1 MDNQEEADIP
11 KLRICMLLPFLLYG
25 RNVTVLPGMG
35 IFSHLANFEQEVTWV
50 VGIRPEAQDRVQA
63 LFSNKVHVYI
73 ITQTRYFPGS
83 SVLSR
88 MLNTMPNTLKRMRAV
103 LKIFKEEKCNV
114 IFVRSSTF
122 DGLIA
127 AYVKRKYRVPF
138 VFQLPNPP
146 EQQGQRFAIVA
157 KKPRLLY
164 SSIARFNRFMLARL
178 LRRADL
184 ILPQSKWLKEHL
196 TEQGIDEAKMMP
208 LHNGVDVEAFSPRD
222 QEEMTERHHLAN
234 SKVVI
239 YVGIMGEA
247 RNLNV
252 LIQAFSQVKRQVS
265 HVKLLMVGDGP
276 DRENLENLADE
287 LGMRDDILFTGQV
300 PHGEV
305 PDLIA
310 AADIGVSPVP
320 PFSFYKMSSPL
331 KLLEYMAMAKP
342 VVANEEIPEHKEVLE
357 QSGGG
362 ILVTF
367 TPEAFAG
374 AMIELL
380 DNPERA
386 AEMGRKGRD
395 WVVKNRSHE
404 ILARQFEES
413 CLKLLA
419 SRQG

>member
-1 MDNQEEADIP
+1 MDSQKVADIP
-11 KLRICMLLPFLLYG
+11 KLRICMLLPFFLYG

-35 IFSHLANFEQEVTWV
+35 IFSHLTNFGHEVTWV
-50 VGIRPEAQDRVQA
+50 MGSKARHQIES
-63 LFSNKVHVYI
+63 LFLSKVHVYAI
-73 ITQTRYFPGS
+73 LQIQYFPGS

-127 AYVKRKYRVPF
+127 AYIKRKYKVPF
-138 VFQLPNPP
+138 VFHLPNPP

-164 SSIARFNRFMLARL
+164 SSIARFNRFMLPRL

-222 QEEMTERHHLAN
+222 PRDITETYQLNN

-239 YVGIMGEA
+239 YVGIMSKA
-247 RNLNV
+247 RNLDV
-252 LIQAFSQVKRQVS
+252 LIQAFSQAKRQVS
-265 HVKLLMVGDGP
+265 NVKLLMVGDGL

-287 LGMRDDILFTGQV
+287 LGMRDDILFTGQI

-310 AADIGVSPVP
+310 AADVGVSPVP

-331 KLLEYMAMAKP
+331 KLFEYMASAKP

-374 AMIELL
+374 AIIELL
-380 DNPERA
+380 DNPEKA
-386 AEMGRKGRD
+386 AEMGRRGRE
-395 WVVKNRSHE
+395 WVVENRSHP